1 MHPWPGDFWRTLYW
15 LSYWVAAMLV
25 KLNYASMLLVDSNIG
40 DLSERSK
47 VDKIGRLNSRTASL
61 QLTFLDSNVALESL
75 FSTSTKSR
83 FNFFLLLK
91 LVSLFSTEINF
102 LRRKKKREK
111 KIGFTKN
118 WTFSQKLFHR
128 LIFGEF
134 FLSVP
139 FWFSFDGSFQIW

>member
-1 MHPWPGDFWRTLYW
+1 
-15 LSYWVAAMLV
+15 
-25 KLNYASMLLVDSNIG
+25 MLLVDYNIG

-47 VDKIGRLNSRTASL
+47 VDKFDHLNSRTASL

-111 KIGFTKN
+111 NSVSPKTELLAKN
-118 WTFSQKLFHR
+118 
-128 LIFGEF
+128 F
-134 FLSVP
+134 FI
-139 FWFSFDGSFQIW
+139 D